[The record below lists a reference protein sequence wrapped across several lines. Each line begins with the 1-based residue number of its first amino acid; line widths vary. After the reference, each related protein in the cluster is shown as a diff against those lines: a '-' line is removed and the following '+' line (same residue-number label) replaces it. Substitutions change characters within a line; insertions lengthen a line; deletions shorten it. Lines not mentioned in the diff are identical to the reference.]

1 MERGR
6 IISTFAVGALLALGG
21 CAMQAQSDH
30 DAKFSVASCHSYA
43 FSDQLAGGAPAAA
56 AFDNPLNA
64 KRLREAIATSLAARN
79 LPAAADATSAD
90 CLVSYAIGS
99 RLAPDT
105 LSPQYAWGVGVAP
118 PLGWGR
124 YGGAG
129 VMWGAPYAYR
139 EGRVTVDLYDARSRQ
154 ALWHAFVDAD
164 VTELTGAEA
173 DSRIKAAVAAI
184 FEKFPPL
191 AVAAPNSAINKS

>member
-1 MERGR
+1 MERSR
-6 IISTFAVGALLALGG
+6 LISTFAASAMLGLGG
-21 CAMQAQSDH
+21 CAMQAQTDH

-43 FSDQLAGGAPAAA
+43 FSDQQAGAAPSAA

-64 KRLREAIATSLAARN
+64 KRMRDAIANSLAARN

-99 RLAPDT
+99 RLAPD
-105 LSPQYAWGVGVAP
+105 SFAPQYAWGVGVPA

-124 YGGAG
+124 YAGGG
-129 VMWGAPYAYR
+129 VVWGAPYAYR

-164 VTELTGAEA
+164 VTELTGSEA
-173 DSRIKAAVAAI
+173 DTRIKAAVAAI

-191 AVAAPNSAINKS
+191 AATAPSSATNKS